1 MYLQNSQL
9 LFSLKSARTEEDAQG
24 VDDAGDVAKDGQ
36 QDVDEEVGIATA
48 LKENTKRGQDD
59 GEDDF
64 DDVAAIVLAG
74 PISKPCDTPP
84 RADAPERERTNLP
97 VKGMMAIFRCRCDE
111 DFVWEVCGSAR

>member
-9 LFSLKSARTEEDAQG
+9 LFRLKSARTEEDAQG

-48 LKENTKRGQDD
+48 LEENTKRRQDD

-74 PISKPCDTPP
+74 ADFIALRHTAAGRCAGERANKPSG
-84 RADAPERERTNLP
+84 ERHD
-97 VKGMMAIFRCRCDE
+97 G
-111 DFVWEVCGSAR
+111 DF